1 MFGAF
6 LGYFE
11 TFQVQTAVLIIWAT
25 IENFGFSVYFYS
37 NIWSLWLGLGGYCFA
52 ICVTTASYHP
62 CSQRQITGSYR
73 KIVESTCGQSY
84 KHFTLVNYDSRVV
97 PDWKIPPYYDPR
109 VINYERKMIIRL
121 ATEVDRESFAKKTR
135 PGLVLGQWQILQRN
149 LRSQITTLELWYRQF
164 YSQYASRVVNYDHKF
179 FIRLVTDLNQRC
191 TPEVFPRSKITKC
204 PEEQQEQEQLK
215 QLPSPWAIGRSQ
227 KLKLRNIFQTGT
239 TTRSR
244 RRRRGCGRSKFHGIG
259 SNVRQGHKKS
269 DWFKKFFN
277 IKRMTT
283 TTTVLL

>member
-1 MFGAF
+1 MTTGVT
-6 LGYFE
+6 LNNYLLYNVYFE
-11 TFQVQTAVLIIWAT
+11 GNLVKQ
-25 IENFGFSVYFYS
+25 G
-37 NIWSLWLGLGGYCFA
+37 
-52 ICVTTASYHP
+52 
-62 CSQRQITGSYR
+62 RTG
-73 KIVESTCGQSY
+73 
-84 KHFTLVNYDSRVV
+84 
-97 PDWKIPPYYDPR
+97 PR
-109 VINYERKMIIRL
+109 SPARFK
-121 ATEVDRESFAKKTR
+121 
-135 PGLVLGQWQILQRN
+135 
-149 LRSQITTLELWYRQF
+149 
-164 YSQYASRVVNYDHKF
+164 
-179 FIRLVTDLNQRC
+179 
-191 TPEVFPRSKITKC
+191 PEFHPRSKITKC

-283 TTTVLL
+283 KTTTTVLL